1 MLTIIPREQK
11 VEGIEFQY
19 SATAME
25 DGDALERES
34 KRQRERPK
42 RSLIMQVLPRSYR
55 FRDLHHRQPFS
66 SVFTADRWY
75 ELDYEKDEQG
85 RRYDGRCWQE

>member
-25 DGDALERES
+25 DGDALS
-34 KRQRERPK
+34 KENRRGGEKERQR
-42 RSLIMQVLPRSYR
+42 
-55 FRDLHHRQPFS
+55 DL
-66 SVFTADRWY
+66 
-75 ELDYEKDEQG
+75 L
-85 RRYDGRCWQE
+85 